1 MSDMNQSSG
10 VVPAAPASSA
20 SPDSRDTQFQAVD
33 GGTETHSGST
43 LLVEAYAVLWVILMG
58 FVVAMWRK
66 QSSINTRLDDL
77 EKTIDRA
84 AAVKKK

>member
-1 MSDMNQSSG
+1 MNQSAVS
-10 VVPAAPASSA
+10 APASPVA
-20 SPDSRDTQFQAVD
+20 SSNPDSRDTQFQAVD
-33 GGTETHSGST
+33 GGTETHSGQT
-43 LLVEAYAVLWVILMG
+43 LMVEAYAVLWIILMG